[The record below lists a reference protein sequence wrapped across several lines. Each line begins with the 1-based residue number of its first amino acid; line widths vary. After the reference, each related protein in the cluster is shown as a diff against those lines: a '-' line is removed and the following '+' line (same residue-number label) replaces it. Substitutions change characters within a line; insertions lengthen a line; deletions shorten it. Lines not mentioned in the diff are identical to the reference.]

1 MNIDSRVISDLSR
14 DIFIFKDEND
24 SNSQLERV
32 FPTTSI
38 DQVFDYLDLGE
49 PKSLRQ
55 ILNDLKV

>member
-1 MNIDSRVISDLSR
+1 MNIDSRVVSDLSR

-38 DQVFDYLDLGE
+38 DQVFDSWLSNID
-49 PKSLRQ
+49 
-55 ILNDLKV
+55 N